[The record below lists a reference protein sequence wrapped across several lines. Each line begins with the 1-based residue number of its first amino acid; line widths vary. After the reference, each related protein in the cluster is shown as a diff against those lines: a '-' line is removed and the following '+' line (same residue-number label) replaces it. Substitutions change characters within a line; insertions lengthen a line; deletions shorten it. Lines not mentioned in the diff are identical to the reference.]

1 MKNTEPVGTPV
12 SPEHYLYALQQR
24 NLVYNHDFR
33 YFSNRKVNGDITDYG
48 IPDGWQYRDNGSN
61 GTINFNTATKQ
72 CVIQKSGGSELMEF
86 KQALHEFPRWE
97 QMLSGET
104 ITARVVLN
112 TGKEG
117 AVNVTVSDGVNSN
130 TVTKSDKGDMVFDLQ
145 LTIALSATQLIL
157 SLTTSEPYITL
168 NISYCYVNAGLIAL
182 KNLPCIVQG
191 VIGER
196 KQYIATE
203 APPAEELSLCNGLKE
218 LDNKYTR
225 LRSVIANKFG
235 VNNATGNPYLI
246 NMGGYFSRAWD
257 NGSGIDPDAGNRSAA
272 GNGKIIGNHVSTVEK
287 DIFLKHNHGL
297 DFSINKQILT
307 GDKVSATI
315 IDILSTSKTNDE
327 SEGKETRPV
336 NIAELYTIKWA

>member
-1 MKNTEPVGTPV
+1 MKKKDPMERTVPV
-12 SPEHYLYALQQR
+12 EHYVYALQQR

-33 YFSNRKVNGDITDYG
+33 YFSNRKINGSTTEYG

-61 GTINFNTATKQ
+61 GTINFDSTTKQ

-86 KQALHEFPRWE
+86 KQALHEFPRW
-97 QMLSGET
+97 QQILSGET
-104 ITARVVLN
+104 VTAGVILN

-117 AVNVTVSDGVNSN
+117 HVSVTVSDGVNSN
-130 TVTKSDKGDMVFDLQ
+130 TVTKSDKGQMIFDLQ
-145 LTIALSATQLIL
+145 LTVALSATGLTL
-157 SLTTSEPYITL
+157 SITTTEPFITL
-168 NISYCYVNAGLIAL
+168 NISYCYANAGLVAL
-182 KNLPCIVQG
+182 KHLPCIVQG

-203 APPAEELSLCNGLKE
+203 TPPAEELSLCNGLKE
-218 LDNKYTR
+218 LDNQYTR
-225 LRSVIANKFG
+225 LKSVINNKFG
-235 VNNATGNPYLI
+235 INDATGNPYLI

-257 NGSGIDPDAGNRSAA
+257 NGSGTDPDAGDRSAS
-272 GNGKIIGNHVSTVEK
+272 GNGKIKGDHVSTLEK

-297 DFSINKQILT
+297 DFSINKQVLT

-315 IDILSTSKTNDE
+315 IDVLSSSKTNDE